1 LRRILLIVVT
11 VLSAGAV
18 VVPAASAATVP
29 PVTDEALI
37 ARDIMPSGEYG
48 SVPPPANAD
57 QQAQMYNALTPL
69 FNNVTPTALVN
80 DFKPEPTGIAGAA
93 KPITTE
99 TVPHPG
105 ITLYRDAYNVPYIY
119 GVTRDDVTWGAGWVV
134 AEDRGL
140 LLGEARYISRLA
152 AIDAPGLSAIGLIGD
167 LASFTPTQQTEHE
180 VSKQTSQLESGGPVG
195 HAALH
200 DIDVYLEG
208 INAYFASQPGG
219 NTQPYTRTDVYALNA
234 VKDQFVGE
242 GGGNQAPN
250 SEFLSSLERRLGPKK
265 GWKVWNDLREAY
277 DPEAPASVPGQVHFQ
292 AKPTSTS
299 GNVMLDPNSLSS
311 AAKAADAATAERA
324 HASNELMVSGARS
337 ATHHPIMVA
346 GPQIGYYYPGLTM
359 EMDLE
364 GPGVHQHGAMTA
376 PFPGYIFIGRSQDQS
391 WSLTSAGLNQIDTY
405 VETLCGGSIHKYL
418 WDGKCRAMELF
429 NAGKLTD
436 HGKTTEVTFYK
447 TVHGSVFGYARVNGR
462 QVALSEK
469 RASYGKDVDD
479 LLFYYRL
486 AHGQVHNI
494 HQFFEAADKTPQT
507 FNSFYMDD
515 KNIGVFTSGLVP
527 IRPSNVDPDLPINGS
542 GAEEWK
548 GYVSF
553 KNHPQGMNPPNGEI
567 VNWNNRPQQ
576 GYEAPSDNWSLGAI
590 QRVDLLLGNLGHG
603 GNLTPAR
610 VTSAMNAA
618 ATQDV
623 REITLEPLLSKMLRG
638 GRAPNARDAQ
648 MLSLLDA
655 WHRQGGSRLDRT
667 GDGEITAPGAAIID
681 TAWPLIAKAW
691 ASAVLGP
698 VLTQQFANLVSIYDQ
713 PPGGQYTGW
722 HIYMQKDLRTMLG
735 MPVRG
740 KFAIRYCGGG
750 SLKRCRSMLW
760 NAIDRAGAK
769 LAGTQGPNPAD
780 WHSSAKAEQIEFV
793 PGILSYTMRYTN
805 RPTGIQQVLS
815 FGGHV
820 PGDG

>member
-1 LRRILLIVVT
+1 MP
-11 VLSAGAV
+11 S
-18 VVPAASAATVP
+18 
-29 PVTDEALI
+29 VTDEALI

-48 SVPPPANAD
+48 SVPPPTQAD
-57 QQAQMYNALTPL
+57 QQAKMYDALTPL
-69 FNNVTPTALVN
+69 FNNVTPTDLVN
-80 DFKPEPTGIAGAA
+80 DFKPDPVGIAGAA
-93 KPITTE
+93 KPITPE
-99 TVPHPG
+99 TVPHAG
-105 ITLYRDAYNVPYIY
+105 ITLLRDAYNVPYIY

-140 LLGEARYISRLA
+140 LLGEARYIARLA
-152 AIDAPGLSAIGLIGD
+152 AIDAPGQSAIGLIGN
-167 LASFTPTQQTEHE
+167 LASFTPTQQTENE
-180 VSKQTSQLESGGPVG
+180 VAKQTSRLVSAGPVG
-195 HAALH
+195 RAALH
-200 DIDVYLEG
+200 DIDLYLQG
-208 INAYFASQPGG
+208 INAYFASHGG
-219 NTQPYTRTDVYALNA
+219 NSHPYTRTDIYALNA

-250 SEFLSSLERRLGPKK
+250 AEFLSSLQRRLGAKK
-265 GWKVWNDLREAY
+265 GEKVWNDLREAY
-277 DPEAPASVPGQVHFQ
+277 DPEAPASVPGQVQFQ
-292 AKPTSTS
+292 PKPTSTS
-299 GNVMLDPNSLSS
+299 GNVILDPNSLSS
-311 AAKAADAATAERA
+311 AARAADAATAQRA

-376 PFPGYIFIGRSQDQS
+376 PFPGYIFIGRSQDS
-391 WSLTSAGLNQIDTY
+391 AWSLTSAGLNQIDTY

-418 WDGKCRAMELF
+418 YNGKCRAMQF
-429 NAGKLTD
+429 FDAGKLTN
-436 HGKTTEVTFYK
+436 GSKTSEVTFYR
-447 TVHGSVFGYARVNGR
+447 TIHGPVFGYARVHGR
-462 QVALSEK
+462 RVALSEK

-494 HQFFEAADKTPQT
+494 NQFFHAADQTPQT

-527 IRPSNVDPDLPINGS
+527 IRPSNVDPDLPIS
-542 GAEEWK
+542 GTGHEEWK

-553 KNHPQGMNPPNGEI
+553 KNHPHGMNPPNGQI
-567 VNWNNRPQQ
+567 VNWNNRPQR
-576 GYEAPSDNWSLGAI
+576 GYEAPSDNWALGAI
-590 QRVDLLLGNLGHG
+590 QRVNLLLSNLGSG

-610 VTSAMNAA
+610 ITSAMNAS

-623 REITLEPLLSKMLRG
+623 REMTLEPTLSQVLHG
-638 GRAPNARDAQ
+638 GRAPNARAAQ

-667 GDGEITAPGAAIID
+667 GNGQITAPGAAIMD

-691 ASAVLGP
+691 ASSVLGP

-722 HIYMQKDLRTMLG
+722 HIYMYKDLRTMLG
-735 MPVRG
+735 KNVQG
-740 KFAIRYCGGG
+740 KYAYRYCGAGNMNV
-750 SLKRCRSMLW
+750 CRTKLW
-760 NAIDRAGAK
+760 NAISEAGAK
-769 LAGTQGPNPAD
+769 LASTQGPDPAN
-780 WHSSAKAEQIEFV
+780 WHSSATAEDITFV
-793 PGILSYTMRYTN
+793 PGILGYKMRYTN

>member
-1 LRRILLIVVT
+1 MRRILLIAVT

-18 VVPAASAATVP
+18 LVPAASAAP
-29 PVTDEALI
+29 PVADYSLI

-69 FNNVTPTALVN
+69 FNNVSPTDLVN
-80 DFKPEPTGIAGAA
+80 DFKPEPVGIAGAA

-105 ITLYRDAYNVPYIY
+105 ITLYRDAFNVPYVY

-152 AIDAPGLSAIGLIGD
+152 AIDAPGLSAIGLIGN
-167 LASFTPTQQTEHE
+167 LASFTPTAQTENE
-180 VSKQTSQLESGGPVG
+180 VSKQTSQLESAGPVG

-208 INAYFASQPGG
+208 INAYFASHGG
-219 NTQPYTRTDVYALNA
+219 NAHPYTRTDVYALNA

-250 SEFLSSLERRLGPKK
+250 AEFLSSLQRRLGPKK
-265 GWKVWNDLREAY
+265 GMSVWNDLREAY

-292 AKPTSTS
+292 PKPTSTS
-299 GNVMLDPNSLSS
+299 GNVILDPNSLSS

-359 EMDLE
+359 EVDLE

-405 VETLCGGSIHKYL
+405 VETLCDGSIHKYL
-418 WDGKCRAMELF
+418 WEGKCRPMEFF
-429 NAGKLTD
+429 NAGKLTNE
-436 HGKTTEVTFYK
+436 GKTTEVTFYR
-447 TVHGSVFGYARVNGR
+447 TVHGPVFGYARVKGR
-462 QVALSEK
+462 RVALSEK

-494 HQFFEAADKTPQT
+494 HQFFQAADQTPQT

-542 GAEEWK
+542 GREEWR

-553 KNHPQGMNPPNGEI
+553 KNHPQGMNPPNGQI

-590 QRVDLLLGNLGHG
+590 QRVDLLLNNLGRG
-603 GNLTPAR
+603 GNLTPPR
-610 VTSAMNAA
+610 ITSAMNAA

-623 REITLEPLLSKMLRG
+623 REMTLEPLLSKMLKG

-648 MLSLLDA
+648 MLSLLDT
-655 WHRQGGSRLDRT
+655 WYRQGGSRLDRT
-667 GDGEITAPGAAIID
+667 GDGEITAPGAAIMD

-735 MPVRG
+735 MTVRG
-740 KFAIRYCGGG
+740 KFAIRYCGAGNV
-750 SLKRCRSMLW
+750 KRCQSLLW
-760 NAIDRAGAK
+760 NAINQAGAK
-769 LAGTQGPNPAD
+769 LARTQGPTPVN
-780 WHSSAKAEQIEFV
+780 WHSSAIAEEIEFV
-793 PGILSYTMRYTN
+793 PGLLSYKMRYTN

-815 FGGHV
+815 FGGHA

>member
-1 LRRILLIVVT
+1 MRRILLIVVT

-18 VVPAASAATVP
+18 VVPAASADTVP
-29 PVTDEALI
+29 PVADPALI

-57 QQAQMYNALTPL
+57 QQARMYNALTPR
-69 FNNVTPTALVN
+69 FNNVTPTDLVN
-80 DFKPEPTGIAGAA
+80 DFKPEPVGIAGAA

-105 ITLYRDAYNVPYIY
+105 ITLYRDAYDVPYVY

-152 AIDAPGLSAIGLIGD
+152 AIDAPGLSAIGLIGN
-167 LASFTPTQQTEHE
+167 LASFTPTQQTENE
-180 VSKQTSQLESGGPVG
+180 VAKQASQLESNGPVG
-195 HAALH
+195 RAALH
-200 DIDVYLEG
+200 DVDVYLEG
-208 INAYFASQPGG
+208 INAYFASHGG
-219 NTQPYTRTDVYALNA
+219 NSHPYTRIDVFALNA

-242 GGGNQAPN
+242 GGGNQAAN
-250 SEFLSSLERRLGPKK
+250 SVFLSSLARKLGARRGIL
-265 GWKVWNDLREAY
+265 VWNDLREAY

-292 AKPTSTS
+292 PKPTSTS
-299 GNVMLDPNSLSS
+299 GNVILDPNSLSS
-311 AAKAADAATAERA
+311 AARAADAATAVRA

-359 EMDLE
+359 EVDLE

-418 WDGKCRAMELF
+418 WDGKCRPMEF
-429 NAGKLTD
+429 FDAGKLTND
-436 HGKTTEVTFYK
+436 GKTTEVSFYR
-447 TVHGSVFGYARVNGR
+447 TVHGPVFGYARVSGR
-462 QVALSEK
+462 RVALAEK

-494 HQFFEAADKTPQT
+494 HQFFQAADQTPQT

-515 KNIGVFTSGLVP
+515 KNIGVFTSGLIP

-553 KNHPQGMNPPNGEI
+553 QNHPQGMNPPNGQI
-567 VNWNNRPQQ
+567 VNWNNRPEQ

-590 QRVDLLLGNLGHG
+590 QRVDLLLKNLGRG
-603 GNLTPAR
+603 GNLTPPQ

-623 REITLEPLLSKMLRG
+623 REVTLEPLLSKLLRG
-638 GRAPNARDAQ
+638 GKAPNARDAQ
-648 MLSLLDA
+648 MLSLLDT
-655 WHRQGGSRLDRT
+655 WNRQGSSRLDRT
-667 GDGEITAPGAAIID
+667 GDGEITAPGAAIMD

-698 VLTQQFANLVSIYDQ
+698 VLTQQFANLVNIYDQ

-740 KFAIRYCGGG
+740 KYAIRYCGAGN
-750 SLKRCRSMLW
+750 LKRCRTMLW
-760 NAIDRAGAK
+760 NAIDQAGAK
-769 LAGTQGPNPAD
+769 LARTQGPNPTN
-780 WHSSAKAEQIEFV
+780 WHSSAAAEDITFV
-793 PGILSYTMRYTN
+793 PGILSYKMAYTN